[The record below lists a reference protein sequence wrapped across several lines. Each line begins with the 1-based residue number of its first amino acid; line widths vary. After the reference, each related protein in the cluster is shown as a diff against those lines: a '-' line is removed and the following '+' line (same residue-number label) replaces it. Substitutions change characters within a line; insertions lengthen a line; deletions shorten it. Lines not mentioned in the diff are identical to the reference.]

1 MRENKLRVDD
11 PAALVFA
18 EERISKKKDINSREI
33 YMEGIDQSY
42 YYEGYTTRFKCE
54 GGCL

>member
-18 EERISKKKDINSREI
+18 EERISKKKDINSREV
-33 YMEGIDQSY
+33 YMKGIDQSY
-42 YYEGYTTRFKCE
+42 YYEEYTTRIKRE